1 MGNTYTEQVLKKKY
15 DSRTKVESI
24 AMIDVGFTSEIPR
37 TVGPDGEDFTSF
49 LEISGGI
56 GWSGTR
62 QAARAAAGQG
72 QQRGNGAFQA
82 IKNSAGAIKGE
93 ARVRQRD
100 VERGNDGNAAALRA
114 IAASVDGHL
123 KNFGPM
129 VEWMVTN
136 SSVDMRM
143 CTATIAS
150 GVLTIT
156 SNAEHVNR
164 FLKDM
169 PLVASLTP
177 GTSGSLVGSGS
188 IGYVQN
194 VGRLGATPTVTV
206 SGTSGGAAGTPSGW
220 PEATT
225 LYIFLNGVY
234 APSNGGA
241 GIDAASDGDTSGF
254 VLDTLESW
262 NPAAGSVSLATPFKT
277 MVRNVDDLMAGITL
291 TAAEVAN
298 LNILQRIE
306 KLAVVGRSRGRW
318 PRNRMVNAYVQ
329 TIRFNEAAQLIKR
342 EDMRMAG
349 FALKDQ
355 GKAKT
360 GYNYIEITCIG
371 GDIRLE
377 ECPLYEPDVC
387 RMLNVSDLNIH
398 SAAGFPNV
406 VGDIDGLRWIRD
418 PDTDEY
424 VLQYSAHASLR
435 TRNPGM
441 LAQCPLD

>member
-1 MGNTYTEQVLKKKY
+1 MGNTYAEQVLKKKY
-15 DSRTKVESI
+15 DSRTKIDSI
-24 AMIDVGFTSEIPR
+24 AFQDVGFINDIPR

-49 LEISGGI
+49 LELSGGI

-72 QQRGNGAFQA
+72 AQRGNGSFQA

-100 VERGNDGNAAALRA
+100 VERGNEGSAAALRA
-114 IAASVDGHL
+114 VAASVDGHL

-129 VEWMVTN
+129 VEWMATN
-136 SSVDMRM
+136 SSVDMRL
-143 CTATIAS
+143 CTITIAS
-150 GVLTIT
+150 GVCTIT
-156 SNAEHVNR
+156 SNPEHINR
-164 FLKDM
+164 VIEDM
-169 PLVASLTP
+169 TLVASTTP

-188 IGYVQN
+188 IGYVKA
-194 VGRLGATPTVTV
+194 VTHLGATPTFSV
-206 SGTSGGAAGTPSGW
+206 SPSSGGAVGTPSGW

-225 LYIFLNGVY
+225 LYVFLNGVY

-241 GIDAASDGDTSGF
+241 GIDGGTDGDESGF
-254 VLDTLESW
+254 VLDTIESW
-262 NPAAGSVSLATPFKT
+262 NPAAGSVSLSAPFKT
-277 MVRNVDDLMAGITL
+277 MVRSTNDLMAGITL

-360 GYNYIEITCIG
+360 GYNYIVITCIG
-371 GDIRLE
+371 GEIRLE

-387 RMLNVSDLNIH
+387 RMLNPDDGNIH

-406 VGDIDGLRWIRD
+406 VGDIDGLKWIRD
-418 PDTDEY
+418 PDTDQY

-435 TRNPGM
+435 FRNPGM